1 MTASTRPTASVT
13 TSRGAL
19 RSVGAVAAGIV
30 STTILSLFA
39 DQILHWLGVFPPWGQ
54 ASYEPVPFALAVIY
68 RTVFGVIG
76 AWLTARLAPSAPLK
90 HAVALGILGLSVSL
104 VGTLVA
110 SIRNLGPAW
119 FPVALTVL
127 ALPTAWL
134 GGTLYVRKSG
144 RR

>member
-1 MTASTRPTASVT
+1 MTASTRPTTSAA

-19 RSVGAVAAGIV
+19 RSIGAVAAGIV
-30 STTILSLFA
+30 STAILSLFV
-39 DQILHWLGVFPPWGQ
+39 DQILHWVGVFPPWGQ
-54 ASYEPVPFALAVIY
+54 VTYEPVPFALAVIY

-76 AWLTARLAPSAPLK
+76 AWITARLAPRAPLK
-90 HAVALGILGLSVSL
+90 HAIALGILGLGISL
-104 VGTLVA
+104 VGTLAA

-119 FPVALTVL
+119 YPVALTLL

-134 GGTLYVRKSG
+134 GGALYVRKAN